1 MALQMERPAPALMLL
16 DGGRRAMDSDY
27 PRDPHPQD
35 TRTYLEELIR
45 DDPYNLSVAA
55 IAAFADTLA
64 ARFPERDPMHRGI
77 AHMLLIT
84 YMDAWLVGYE
94 AGYDNGI
101 DEGKDIVRLGLRD
114 TLSGDRS

>member
-27 PRDPHPQD
+27 PRGPHPQD

-55 IAAFADTLA
+55 IEAFADTLA

-84 YMDAWLVGYE
+84 YMDAWL
-94 AGYDNGI
+94 AGYDLGYYNGI
-101 DEGKDIVRLGLRD
+101 DEGKDIVRLGLLD
-114 TLSGDRS
+114 TLPGDRA